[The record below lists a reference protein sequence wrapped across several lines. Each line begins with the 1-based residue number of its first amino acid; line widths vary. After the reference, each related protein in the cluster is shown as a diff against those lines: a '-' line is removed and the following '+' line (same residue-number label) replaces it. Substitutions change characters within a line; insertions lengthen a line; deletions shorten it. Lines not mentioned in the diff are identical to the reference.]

1 MRQDN
6 NAVEL
11 KKMTNQSTW
20 TISAVVFLSSLGL
33 CSGFGSAELLTV
45 CNDGCD
51 FSALREAI
59 ESANPRDVLEVH
71 SGDYKE
77 NLRIKKSLT
86 LRGIN
91 TGAGRPV
98 IDAGY
103 NGSAVYILADGV
115 TLEGFNLTNA
125 NGSRIDLYAGVRV
138 LANDSV
144 IRDISA
150 FNNENGILLTNC
162 YNGTL
167 EGNYLQDNRYGI
179 RIEESHNLTITE
191 NLMLNNNYGLQ
202 LITTHGNRIYSN
214 LAENNR
220 FGIEL
225 NDSKNNTLIGNQMR
239 GNIYNFGAEG
249 YNDVA
254 NDNLV
259 DSRPIIYLIGAKDK
273 TIDSSDDVGTV
284 YCLDCQNV
292 AIRGLNLSH
301 NFYGIYLYNT
311 TGSIVEN
318 NSLRDGCIGIS
329 LIYSDD
335 NLLRAN
341 GIEENIDDGLKL
353 SDSAGNRID
362 WNDLLENRQ
371 GLHLIRSSHNQIQ
384 GNNIS
389 GGETAAFLEAS
400 WRNAVIENNLTR
412 NYNGLML
419 ISSVTNDISKNNIID
434 NEVGLY
440 FDESGNNT
448 IDNWIHNN
456 TIQEKIIVKG
466 TGPQTGPSPRIPVAI
481 QSNPPGADVLIDG
494 KPLQW
499 QTNGTATF
507 PGVGSYDLELVLD
520 NKRKESKIIIQ
531 RGEEPEPV
539 FVDFN
544 ESNN

>member
-1 MRQDN
+1 MANKRLWIIWDGIF
-6 NAVEL
+6 L
-11 KKMTNQSTW
+11 F
-20 TISAVVFLSSLGL
+20 FLSLYLG
-33 CSGFGSAELLTV
+33 SGSAELLTV
-45 CNDGCD
+45 CNEGCD
-51 FSALREAI
+51 FSALVEAM
-59 ESANPRDVLEVH
+59 ESANPGDVLEVY

-77 NLRIKKSLT
+77 NLRIKKSLI

-179 RIEESHNLTITE
+179 RIEESHNLTIGE
-191 NLMLNNNYGLQ
+191 NLMQNNIYGLQ
-202 LITTHGNRIYSN
+202 LIFSNDNRLSSN
-214 LAENNR
+214 RADKNR

-225 NDSKNNTLIGNQMR
+225 NDSENNTLIGNQME
-239 GNIYNFGAEG
+239 GNVYNFGAEG

-254 NDNLV
+254 IDNLV

-273 TIDSSDDVGTV
+273 TIDRSNDAGTV

-301 NFYGIYLYNT
+301 NFYGVYIYNT
-311 TGSIVEN
+311 TGSTVEN
-318 NSLRDGCIGIS
+318 NSLRNGCIGIS
-329 LIYSDD
+329 LIDSND
-335 NLLRAN
+335 NLLSENRVT
-341 GIEENIDDGLKL
+341 ENIADGLRL
-353 SDSAGNRID
+353 IDSAGNLID
-362 WNDLLENRQ
+362 SNDLLENKK
-371 GLHLIRSSHNQIQ
+371 GLYLLRSSYNLIQ
-384 GNNIS
+384 GNSIS
-389 GGETAAFLEAS
+389 GGKIGAFLEAS
-400 WRNAVIENNLTR
+400 WRNVIVENNLSR

-419 ISSVTNDISKNNIID
+419 ISSVINNISMNNVID

-440 FDESGNNT
+440 DESGNNNT
-448 IDNWIHNN
+448 IDNWMHNN
-456 TIQEKIIVKG
+456 TIQEEIIEKG
-466 TGPQTGPSPRIPVAI
+466 TGPETGPSPRIPVAI
-481 QSNPPGADVLIDG
+481 QSNPPGADVLIDD
-494 KPLQW
+494 KPQLW

-507 PGVGSYDLELVLD
+507 PGVGSYDLELVLN